1 MVWGWWGPGIQG
13 LTSWSSCEIWICCGH
28 WAHSPDPGLPGCGWR
43 GILGPGAEH
52 RHLLLQVLSDFSL
65 SASFLGQGGRL
76 GQRGLFHLALGL
88 RPQAGS
94 LPGSQMVMKAHEGSP
109 RGLWPPFLAPGGGE
123 LSLAFLDTRTAGPS
137 PRPWSGRR
145 QDVGR
150 VLAVV
155 RRGLGEGPAARG
167 EGLVASEDRRA
178 GACHPRAGI
187 TLITQVSRL
196 LSPALP
202 GHRVLLLSLSPA
214 LTPVA
219 GTWPL

>member
-52 RHLLLQVLSDFSL
+52 RHLLLQVLSDISL

-123 LSLAFLDTRTAGPS
+123 LSLAFLDTGTN
-137 PRPWSGRR
+137 
-145 QDVGR
+145 
-150 VLAVV
+150 
-155 RRGLGEGPAARG
+155 
-167 EGLVASEDRRA
+167 RA
-178 GACHPRAGI
+178 G
-187 TLITQVSRL
+187 SE
-196 LSPALP
+196 P
-202 GHRVLLLSLSPA
+202 GLLLKTLPPHAAPENTVSTLSRGQERERGKRKTGRD
-214 LTPVA
+214 TPPR
-219 GTWPL
+219 GNSQ